1 MPRVATKPARAPL
14 FSSSALVTTVVACD
28 SSDTSAGSM
37 RLASRPWRMP
47 SITAWPKSC
56 GVVGSL
62 AMAMR
67 PVSSSTSATSVKVP
81 PISMPIRHAMPHC
94 HGQHRCTGIEAS
106 IATAHTAQPCAIP
119 RRDRPPTASPA

>member
-1 MPRVATKPARAPL
+1 MPRVATNPARAPL

-28 SSDTSAGSM
+28 SSETSAGSM

-62 AMAMR
+62 AIAMR
-67 PVSSSTSATSVKVP
+67 PVFSSTRATSVKVP
-81 PISMPIRHAMPHC
+81 PMSMPIRHAMRLFPAWYPVQVAGSC
-94 HGQHRCTGIEAS
+94 QSLA
-106 IATAHTAQPCAIP
+106 
-119 RRDRPPTASPA
+119 PTASPA